1 MLSQYLYI
9 YIQGEAG
16 AEGPAGKTG
25 PVGPQGPPGK
35 PGPEGLRGIPGPVVS
50 LSYNN
55 DLSCEHTAYTAHS
68 ADTHA
73 EAQTHPQ
80 CTHKQTP
87 LTHDNR
93 LHGIINRSIWLLLYF
108 RLFISGHFFCP
119 VWAINHCSEHRKSIA
134 GQRKYSRL

>member
-1 MLSQYLYI
+1 MLSQHLYI

-73 EAQTHPQ
+73 EAQTHP
-80 CTHKQTP
+80 
-87 LTHDNR
+87 
-93 LHGIINRSIWLLLYF
+93 
-108 RLFISGHFFCP
+108 
-119 VWAINHCSEHRKSIA
+119 
-134 GQRKYSRL
+134 